1 MQVTPERWQQAQQEE
16 RKQHTLSYNEGVLH
30 YKRSYDNYFKYLG
43 TDYNHEGKTIVEI
56 GCADFPALQHVTAA
70 VKYVVEPMPSPIL
83 ADICLKHGIYL
94 VASPVEQIDLPI
106 SDEIWLLNV
115 LQHVI
120 DPDKFID
127 KCKAS
132 TKLIRFFE
140 PLNYPAD
147 VCHPHVL
154 TEADFKRWFGEFNI
168 YSDKVAGFHQWEC
181 AYGNYKTRIN

>member
-1 MQVTPERWQQAQQEE
+1 MKINNERWQQAQTEE
-16 RKQHTLSYNEGVLH
+16 RKQHYYSYEEGVAH
-30 YKRSYDNYFKYLG
+30 YKKSYDNYLKYLG

-56 GCADFPALQHVTAA
+56 GCADFPALQHVTADNKW
-70 VKYVVEPMPSPIL
+70 VCEPMPSQHLKLICISH
-83 ADICLKHGIYL
+83 DIGLISK
-94 VASPVEQIDLPI
+94 PVEKAILPL

-120 DPDKFID
+120 DPDTFID

-154 TEADFKRWFGEFNI
+154 TEEDFTRWFGEYSI
-168 YSDKVAGFHQWEC
+168 YNDKVQGFHQWEC
-181 AYGNYKTRIN
+181 AYGNYKV

>member
-1 MQVTPERWQQAQQEE
+1 MAITHERWQQAQTEE
-16 RKQHTLSYNEGVLH
+16 RKQHTLTYSEGVKH
-30 YKRSYDNYFKYLG
+30 YKRSYDNYLKYLG

-56 GCADFPALQHVTAA
+56 GCADFPALQHVKA
-70 VKYVVEPMPSPIL
+70 KKKVVYEPMPSNIL
-83 ADICLKHGIYL
+83 LQIAYANDIL
-94 VASPVEQIDLPI
+94 VSQHPVEKLNKLVD

-154 TEADFKRWFGEFNI
+154 TEADFTRWFGEFNI
-168 YSDKVAGFHQWEC
+168 YEDKVQGFHQWTC
-181 AYGNYKTRIN
+181 AYGNYKVK

>member
-1 MQVTPERWQQAQQEE
+1 MAITPERWQQAQAEE
-16 RKQHTLSYNEGVLH
+16 RKQHTYSYDEGVKH
-30 YKRSYDNYFKYLG
+30 YKNSYDNYLKYLG

-56 GCADFPALQHVTAA
+56 GCADFPALQHVEAER
-70 VKYVVEPMPSPIL
+70 KIVVEPMPSEIL
-83 ADICLKHGIYL
+83 LQICNSEGIIIFRKPFEEL
-94 VASPVEQIDLPI
+94 GHIP

-120 DPDKFID
+120 DPDTFID

-154 TEADFKRWFGEFNI
+154 TETDFARWFGHFAI
-168 YSDKVAGFHQWEC
+168 YKDKVEGFHQWEC
-181 AYGNYKTRIN
+181 AYGNFKVK

>member
-1 MQVTPERWQQAQQEE
+1 MAITHERWQQAQAEE
-16 RKQHTLSYNEGVLH
+16 RKQHTLTYSEGVKH
-30 YKRSYDNYFKYLG
+30 YKRSYDNYLKYLG

-56 GCADFPALQHVTAA
+56 GCADFPALQHVTA
-70 VKYVVEPMPSPIL
+70 KKKIVVEPMPSEL
-83 ADICLKHGIYL
+83 LKEICNDERISLYTT
-94 VASPVEQIDLPI
+94 PVENMALPP

-154 TEADFKRWFGEFNI
+154 TEADFTRWFREFNI
-168 YSDKVAGFHQWEC
+168 YEDKVQGFHQWTC
-181 AYGNYKTRIN
+181 AYGNYKVK

>member
-1 MQVTPERWQQAQQEE
+1 MAISNERWKQAQAEE
-16 RKQHTLSYNEGVLH
+16 RKQHTYSYDEGVRH
-30 YKRSYDNYFKYLG
+30 YKKSYDNYLKYLG

-56 GCADFPALQHVTAA
+56 GCADFPALQHVDALIKI
-70 VKYVVEPMPSPIL
+70 VIEPMPSTKL
-83 ADICLKHGIYL
+83 VDICREHNIDLI
-94 VASPVEQIDLPI
+94 AEPVEQIRMPL
-106 SDEIWLLNV
+106 SDEIWLFNV

-120 DPDKFID
+120 DPDTFID

-154 TEADFKRWFGEFNI
+154 TEEDFTRWFGHFAI
-168 YSDKVAGFHQWEC
+168 YKDKVQGFHQWEC
-181 AYGNYKTRIN
+181 CYGNFKIK

>member
-1 MQVTPERWQQAQQEE
+1 MSITNERWQQAQAEE
-16 RKQHTLSYNEGVLH
+16 RKQHTYSYEEGVKH
-30 YKRSYDNYFKYLG
+30 YKRSYDNYLKYLG

-56 GCADFPALQHVTAA
+56 GCADFPALQHVKA
-70 VKYVVEPMPSPIL
+70 KDRIIFEPMVSHILLEICETEGIKLIPQPIEI
-83 ADICLKHGIYL
+83 ANM
-94 VASPVEQIDLPI
+94 PE

-132 TKLIRFFE
+132 TKVIRFFE

-154 TEADFKRWFGEFNI
+154 TEADFTRWFGEFQV
-168 YSDKVAGFHQWEC
+168 YRDKVPGFHQWEC
-181 AYGNYKTRIN
+181 AYGNYKIQ